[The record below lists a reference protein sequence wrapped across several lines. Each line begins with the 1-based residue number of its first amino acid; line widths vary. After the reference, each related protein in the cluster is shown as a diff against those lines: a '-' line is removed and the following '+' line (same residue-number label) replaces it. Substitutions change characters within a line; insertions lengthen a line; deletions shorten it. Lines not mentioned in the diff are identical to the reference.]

1 MVYNI
6 YMNKK
11 LYREFVKFMNIYE
24 LEHGKQS
31 KENVKKLALEF
42 MMKSNSLITKKVEDD
57 VYTLLFTW
65 SSNTGLMTMEEIDK
79 MMEEVWGDRF

>member
-1 MVYNI
+1 
-6 YMNKK
+6 
-11 LYREFVKFMNIYE
+11 MNIYE

-31 KENVKKLALEF
+31 KENIKKLALDF
-42 MMKSNSLITKKVEDD
+42 LMKINRLITKKIEDD

-65 SSNTGLMTMEEIDK
+65 SSDTGLMTMEEINK

>member
-1 MVYNI
+1 MTYNI

-11 LYREFVKFMNIYE
+11 LYNDFVKFMNIYE

-42 MMKSNSLITKKVEDD
+42 LMKSNSLITKKVEDD

-65 SSNTGLMTMEEIDK
+65 SSDTGLMTMEEIEK
-79 MMEEVWGDRF
+79 MMEEVWDDRF

>member
-1 MVYNI
+1 
-6 YMNKK
+6 MNKK

-42 MMKSNSLITKKVEDD
+42 LMKINRLITKKVEDD

-65 SSNTGLMTMEEIDK
+65 SSHTGLMTEEEIDK
-79 MMEEVWGDRF
+79 MMEEVWSDRF